1 MILVDAADVTM
12 TRPGRPLLNAVS
24 VTISS
29 GDRVGVVGLNGTGK
43 STLIDI
49 LAGARE
55 PESGSVRQARNLQI
69 VTLEQNPDLGTST
82 VRDAV
87 AGIADSP
94 WEVEAVLDR
103 LGMGTRLDASVA
115 DLSGGEA
122 KRVALARAL
131 SKTMTC

>member
-1 MILVDAADVTM
+1 M